1 MTMGWGHSRAI
12 LLLAGLVAGCAL
24 TAEPETVAPPAAV
37 VDEAPAEEDGWKEI
51 SSTEDHD
58 RLARLDTAW
67 TAALSEAR
75 DKGFAE
81 EIENEGALL
90 EPDVALPRAAPPP
103 GSEEHTSELQSLM
116 RNSYAVFCLKN

>member
-75 DKGFAE
+75 DTGFDRTSVV
-81 EIENEGALL
+81 EGKSVSVRVDLGG
-90 EPDVALPRAAPPP
+90 R
-103 GSEEHTSELQSLM
+103 
-116 RNSYAVFCLKN
+116 RIIK